1 MPLTAVQPDAAA
13 AGPSVLLVV
22 GAYYPEISAAGLQC
36 QAVAAALRGRA
47 RFSVL
52 ATAVDRALPSFEV
65 VDGVSVFRVGVD
77 VRSRVSKAGAFA
89 RFVSRL
95 ARSTMEVIHVHGVSQ
110 KNLPVALMG
119 RLLGKPIVLTLHTA
133 GQDEPQAARRSGSL
147 AHWAFASP
155 QLTLAVSPSLI
166 RRYDEGGLQVD
177 AIRLVPNGV
186 DTKRFRP
193 AGVEERAALRDE
205 LGWPEREP
213 VIVFVGFFSRDKRP
227 DLLFRAW
234 RCAVMSGASAMLVY
248 IGATASQY
256 HEIDHSL
263 AAAIRDGAAALGRA
277 NQVVFI
283 DPTHAMDKYY
293 RAADLFV
300 LSSVREANPVAL
312 LEAMSC
318 GLPCIA
324 SRLDGSTD
332 VIIEDG
338 VNGRLVAPD
347 NEQELAAALGGVL
360 GNPEGARQMG
370 NMARETVVSR
380 YDIRDTAERWLD
392 AYQTVLGSHP

>member
-1 MPLTAVQPDAAA
+1 MD
-13 AGPSVLLVV
+13 
-22 GAYYPEISAAGLQC
+22 
-36 QAVAAALRGRA
+36 
-47 RFSVL
+47 
-52 ATAVDRALPSFEV
+52 
-65 VDGVSVFRVGVD
+65 
-77 VRSRVSKAGAFA
+77 
-89 RFVSRL
+89 
-95 ARSTMEVIHVHGVSQ
+95 VIHVHGVSQ

-166 RRYDEGGLQVD
+166 RRYDEGGLQVG

-205 LGWPEREP
+205 LGWLEREA

-248 IGATASQY
+248 IGATASPY

-277 NQVVFI
+277 NQVVFV

-347 NEQELAAALGGVL
+347 DEQGLAAALGGVL
-360 GNPEGARQMG
+360 GNPGGARQMG

-392 AYQTVLGSHP
+392 AYQTVLGQPQ